1 MSVPKNFNHYG
12 YIKYIA
18 ACDLFL
24 KLADP
29 LKTFIASKDGKKLTA
44 RMLPGFNRIHPRI
57 CAFYYPD
64 GYAPRFFLALDTHG
78 LEEKCPD
85 IPQSLYAGDCV
96 FFQYLYASIHKEKG
110 GDWSKDRK
118 HVYLIG
124 GRIIA
129 DGWIAAIEEEETRV
143 KKEKEECREILAA
156 MEQKKAAG

>member
-78 LEEKCPD
+78 
-85 IPQSLYAGDCV
+85 
-96 FFQYLYASIHKEKG
+96 H
-110 GDWSKDRK
+110 
-118 HVYLIG
+118 LIG